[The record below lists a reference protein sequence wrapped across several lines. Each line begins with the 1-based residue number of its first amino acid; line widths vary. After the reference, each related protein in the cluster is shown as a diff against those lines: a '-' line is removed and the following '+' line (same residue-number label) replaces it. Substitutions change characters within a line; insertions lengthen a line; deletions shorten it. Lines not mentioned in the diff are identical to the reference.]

1 MTAAPNLDAAVLTTP
16 VGPLAVIARDG
27 VVVASGF
34 GDLADAVGRLDPR
47 DAAPVRERIDLGSIS
62 RAVADYSA
70 GDLTA
75 LDEVPVA
82 QPGGELLQRMWLELR
97 GVRAGSTV
105 SYSGLAARAEHPTAV
120 RLAGNACARNRVAPF
135 VPCHR
140 VVKADGSL
148 GNYYYGADVKHA
160 LLVHEGALDELVI

>member
-1 MTAAPNLDAAVLTTP
+1 MTAEPALDAAVLATP

-34 GDLADAVGRLDPR
+34 GDLAGAVGRLDPG
-47 DAAPVRERIDLGSIS
+47 DAAHVRERTDLGLIS

-75 LDEVPVA
+75 LDAVPVA
-82 QPGGELLQRMWLELR
+82 QPGGDLMQRIWLELR

-105 SYSGLAARAEHPTAV
+105 SYSGLAARAERPTAV
-120 RLAGNACARNRVAPF
+120 RLAGTACACIPTCTKRWIPGSHAITTTPPRGASSKPTVHRWGSCAP
-135 VPCHR
+135 
-140 VVKADGSL
+140 
-148 GNYYYGADVKHA
+148 
-160 LLVHEGALDELVI
+160 